1 LNKKLILPLIVFAQ
15 FACTSLWFA
24 GNAVIGDVIKQFSLQ
39 PTTLAHITSSV
50 QFGFITGTLIFAILQ
65 ISDRFSPSKVFFTCA
80 ILGAI
85 ANLSMFAASG
95 FATLILSRFMT
106 GFFLAGI
113 YPVGMKIA
121 SDYHNKGL
129 GKALGFL
136 VGALVLGTA
145 SPHLLKSV
153 TATFSWKYVIAITS
167 VLAITGGL
175 IIRLFVPDGPY
186 RAGGTTFKSNA
197 FINLFKNDKFRSA
210 AFGYFGHMWEL
221 YTFWAFVPVLLMQ
234 YLKIHTDVHYS
245 IPLLSFI
252 VIAIGCL
259 GCIAGGYISQNIGS
273 ARTAFTALVISG
285 LCCVIS
291 PLVFQLPMVFMFAIL
306 LIWSLAVITDSP
318 QFSTLV
324 AQYAPADVKGTALT
338 LVNSIGFF
346 ITIVSIQFLTY
357 LNTIINQKYIYLFLA
372 AGPVLGLLAMRTIV
386 RTNKAS

>member
-1 LNKKLILPLIVFAQ
+1 LNKRFILPLIVFSQ

-24 GNAVIGDVIKQFSLQ
+24 GNAVIGDVIKQFGLQ
-39 PTTLAHITSSV
+39 PTALAHITSSV

-65 ISDRFSPSKVFFTCA
+65 ISDRVSPSKVFFTCA

-85 ANLSMFAASG
+85 ANLSMFAATG
-95 FATLILSRFMT
+95 FVILILSRFMT

-121 SDYHNKGL
+121 SDYHNRGL

-167 VLAITGGL
+167 VLAIIGGL
-175 IIRLFVPDGPY
+175 IMRLFVPDGPY
-186 RAGGTTFKSNA
+186 RTAGSTFKSNA

-221 YTFWAFVPVLLMQ
+221 YTFWAFVPVLLIQ
-234 YLKIHTDVHYS
+234 YFKADTDVHYS
-245 IPLLSFI
+245 IPLLAFI
-252 VIAIGCL
+252 IIAIGCL

-273 ARTAFTALVISG
+273 ARTAFTALTISG
-285 LCCVIS
+285 LCCLLS
-291 PLVFQLPMVFMFAIL
+291 PLLFQLPMLIMLVIL
-306 LIWSLAVITDSP
+306 LIWSTAVVTDSP

-324 AQYAPADVKGTALT
+324 ALYAPANVKGTALT

-357 LNTIINQKYIYLFLA
+357 VNTIINQKYIYLFLA
-372 AGPVLGLLAMRTIV
+372 AGPALGLLAMRPLV
-386 RTNKAS
+386 GTNKAS